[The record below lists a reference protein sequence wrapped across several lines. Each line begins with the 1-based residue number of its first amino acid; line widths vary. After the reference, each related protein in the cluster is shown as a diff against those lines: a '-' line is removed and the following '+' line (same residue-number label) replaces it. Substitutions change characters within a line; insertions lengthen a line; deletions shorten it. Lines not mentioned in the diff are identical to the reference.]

1 MTLHYAIVA
10 AFCLMM
16 IANVIALVRHWRMMR
31 VMEVVLTNLAETQQQ
46 FNEMIEAERK
56 ETPICPTLP
65 S

>member
-31 VMEVVLTNLAETQQQ
+31 VMEIVLTNLAETQQQ

-56 ETPICPTLP
+56 DAPICPTLP